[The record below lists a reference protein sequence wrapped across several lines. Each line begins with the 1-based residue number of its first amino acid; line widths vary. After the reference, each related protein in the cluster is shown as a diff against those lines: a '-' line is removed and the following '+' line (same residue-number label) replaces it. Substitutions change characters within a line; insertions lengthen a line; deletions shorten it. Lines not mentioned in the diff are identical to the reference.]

1 MTDEQHGRPCPNPD
15 CDAEHAFSYN
25 STKQVGHCKKC
36 NIAYPIKGVKYSGET
51 LQMYPTKSSTSTA
64 AATIADE
71 PSEYRGIQGA
81 VYQQYGVKVW
91 QDDDGNHL
99 RHDYV
104 YPGGAVKTRKIPKTF
119 TASGSMDELF
129 GQQLFPTYCSK
140 TITLTE
146 GELDALSVYQMIK
159 ATKDRFVNPVV
170 SIPGASPSG
179 AFWKKAFEYLDS
191 FEKII
196 LSVDTDGPGEALAN
210 KIANLF
216 PSKTYKVDHGEYK
229 DANDFLVSSKAREF
243 RDAWFNAKKYKPDNI
258 ASTGDELI
266 KLLDNEEKL
275 TYVPTGISGFDD
287 KALGLMQGHFTV
299 IKAQTGIG
307 KTELMR
313 YLEHKL
319 IQSNTRFA
327 SWHLEE
333 TKQRSL
339 LGLVSYALGENLT
352 RLDLIKEKGMDGPV
366 RDAVARIGDTGLY
379 YQYWLRDGQGADDLI
394 NQIKLMKEGYGCKFV
409 LFEPIQDVVTVS
421 SAESKESA
429 LAELSIRLSKV
440 AAEYNVGI
448 ITIAHTNDDDEIKYC
463 RMIGQRASVILRLDR
478 DKDADDEVTKN
489 TMALWIEKNRPTSE
503 VGSCGSVYF
512 DSQTFTLS
520 PF

>member
-1 MTDEQHGRPCPNPD
+1 MSAENHGRPCPNPE
-15 CDAEHAFSYN
+15 CDAQHAFSYN
-25 STKQVGHCKKC
+25 SEKKVGHCKKC
-36 NIAYPIKGVKYSGET
+36 NLAYPVKGVQYSDEIKK
-51 LQMYPTKSSTSTA
+51 MYPVKSASAHMVSA
-64 AATIADE
+64 SEIG
-71 PSEYRGIQGA
+71 EYRGISGST
-81 VYQQYGVKVW
+81 YEKYGVQVW
-91 QDDDGNHL
+91 QDDAGNHV

-104 YPGGAVKTRKIPKTF
+104 YPAGSTKTRKMPKTF

-129 GQQLFPTYCSK
+129 GQQLFPSYCSK

-146 GELDALSVYQMIK
+146 GELDALSVYQMVK
-159 ATKDRFVNPVV
+159 GSKDRFVNPVV
-170 SIPGASPSG
+170 SIPGANPSG
-179 AFWKKAFEYLDS
+179 AFWKKTFEYLDS
-191 FEKII
+191 FEKIV

-216 PSKTYKVDHGEYK
+216 PQKTYKVDHGEYK
-229 DANDFLVSSKAREF
+229 DANDFLTNGQVREF
-243 RDAWFNAKKYKPDNI
+243 RDAWFAARKYKPDNI

-275 TYVPTGISGFDD
+275 TFVPTGIEGFDD

-319 IQSNTRFA
+319 IQSGTRFA

-339 LGLVSYALGENLT
+339 LGLVSYALSDNLT
-352 RLDLIKEKGMDGPV
+352 RLDLVKEKGMEGPV

-379 YQYWLRDGQGADDLI
+379 YQYWLKDGQGADDLI

-429 LAELSIRLSKV
+429 LAELSIRLSKI
-440 AAEYNVGI
+440 AAEFNVGI

-463 RMIGQRASVILRLDR
+463 RMIGQRASVILRLSR

-489 TMALWIEKNRPTSE
+489 TMSLWIEKNRPTSE
-503 VGSCGSVYF
+503 VGACGSVYF
-512 DSQTFTLS
+512 NSQSFTLS
-520 PF
+520 SI